1 MSVTIARECHGIIDI
16 SGIHL
21 RLVKIALPN
30 IQKLNCMFVLDKI
43 TEIIN
48 PYQIPFFSSCDSG
61 LSEVN
66 EDSTIIEG
74 LMVLYRNVDCI
85 SM

>member
-1 MSVTIARECHGIIDI
+1 MSITIARECHGIIDI

-30 IQKLNCMFVLDKI
+30 IQKLNCMFMLDQI

-48 PYQIPFFSSCDSG
+48 PYQIPFLLNHVILDQVK
-61 LSEVN
+61 LMM
-66 EDSTIIEG
+66 TILLLRDLWYYIVTQT
-74 LMVLYRNVDCI
+74 VLP
-85 SM
+85 

>member
-48 PYQIPFFSSCDSG
+48 PYQIPFFLNHVILDQVK
-61 LSEVN
+61 LMM
-66 EDSTIIEG
+66 TILLLRDLWYYIVTQT
-74 LMVLYRNVDCI
+74 VLP
-85 SM
+85 